1 MKAESQ
7 DAATRLYE
15 LADVLRPWAIRAAA
29 TLHLA
34 DHIAAGCR
42 SIADLAKA
50 SRSDADALRRLLCYL
65 ETQGLLVEQ
74 PAGHYELTDV
84 GAALR
89 DDHPA
94 QLRSW
99 LDQEGGMGRADV
111 AAAGLL
117 GAVRSGLP
125 AYSRFFGSQFWEDL
139 EHHPELRRAFDG
151 LMTEQLDLQ
160 APHIAAA
167 FDWEDVRHVVDVG
180 GGTGT
185 LLAAILE
192 RAAHAL
198 GTLVELPRTAEHA
211 GLLFRAR
218 GLSERVTVVGRSF
231 FEPLPPGADVYVLNI
246 VLHDWPDAD
255 AISILERCADA
266 APPTGRILV
275 IESLRS
281 PRGDSLVSAMDLFML
296 ILFGGRERSL
306 EAFDELFHSAGL
318 RRSRIV
324 GTIGARSLIECSKSA
339 RHLTRS

>member
-1 MKAESQ
+1 
-7 DAATRLYE
+7 
-15 LADVLRPWAIRAAA
+15 
-29 TLHLA
+29 
-34 DHIAAGCR
+34 
-42 SIADLAKA
+42 
-50 SRSDADALRRLLCYL
+50 
-65 ETQGLLVEQ
+65 
-74 PAGHYELTDV
+74 
-84 GAALR
+84 
-89 DDHPA
+89 
-94 QLRSW
+94 
-99 LDQEGGMGRADV
+99 
-111 AAAGLL
+111 
-117 GAVRSGLP
+117 
-125 AYSRFFGSQFWEDL
+125 
-139 EHHPELRRAFDG
+139 
-151 LMTEQLDLQ
+151 
-160 APHIAAA
+160 
-167 FDWEDVRHVVDVG
+167 VVDVG